1 MTQQAG
7 QMLEQ
12 MEQVI
17 NLLARGEHEQAQ
29 ALLQPTDQFGAHAA
43 LAESLALLGVRLEAR
58 EYSLQQR
65 IDELQ
70 AIRRRLR
77 SENRNLKSELRSAR
91 VTFPLDSSPA
101 LQGIMRVVEKVAP
114 TEATVLISGETGT
127 GKEVLARTIHEL
139 SDRGGKRLVAVNCA
153 ALPESLLEA
162 ELFGIEK
169 GVATGVSARAGKFE
183 AASGG
188 TLFLDEIGDMPLPV
202 QAKVLRAIQ
211 EREID
216 RVGSSAPRRVN
227 VRLIS
232 ASHQDLEGAIARGEF
247 REDLY
252 FRLNVIKLHMPP
264 LRERQEDVLALARY
278 FQEMYCERYGR
289 AVLPLS
295 DATRRALLGHGWPGN
310 IRELKN
316 AMERAVLITDEDQ
329 DMADALQLTGR
340 QAAPAPDP
348 QPRPVPRG
356 RLRMSAEEERLLILD
371 TLRRFSGNRKQT
383 AEHIGIHR
391 ETLRLKMKKH
401 SIVFNKSSRAKKQK
415 PGARDRRLGS
425 RKRQIE
431 LQSDVDEVPRLAA
444 FVERTGLR
452 WGLDA
457 RVVFALNLTLEEVL
471 VNVIAHGLAG
481 EGGRTIAV
489 SLSLEEGQVRA
500 EVRDDAPPFDP
511 LSAAEADTTAP
522 LEQRSVGGLGLHL
535 VRRMTD
541 SVEYR
546 RDGDH
551 NVLTLIKKLG

>member
-1 MTQQAG
+1 
-7 QMLEQ
+7 
-12 MEQVI
+12 
-17 NLLARGEHEQAQ
+17 
-29 ALLQPTDQFGAHAA
+29 
-43 LAESLALLGVRLEAR
+43 
-58 EYSLQQR
+58 
-65 IDELQ
+65 
-70 AIRRRLR
+70 
-77 SENRNLKSELRSAR
+77 
-91 VTFPLDSSPA
+91 
-101 LQGIMRVVEKVAP
+101 
-114 TEATVLISGETGT
+114 
-127 GKEVLARTIHEL
+127 
-139 SDRGGKRLVAVNCA
+139 
-153 ALPESLLEA
+153 
-162 ELFGIEK
+162 
-169 GVATGVSARAGKFE
+169 
-183 AASGG
+183 
-188 TLFLDEIGDMPLPV
+188 
-202 QAKVLRAIQ
+202 
-211 EREID
+211 
-216 RVGSSAPRRVN
+216 
-227 VRLIS
+227 
-232 ASHQDLEGAIARGEF
+232 
-247 REDLY
+247 
-252 FRLNVIKLHMPP
+252 
-264 LRERQEDVLALARY
+264 
-278 FQEMYCERYGR
+278 
-289 AVLPLS
+289 
-295 DATRRALLGHGWPGN
+295 
-310 IRELKN
+310 
-316 AMERAVLITDEDQ
+316 
-329 DMADALQLTGR
+329 
-340 QAAPAPDP
+340 
-348 QPRPVPRG
+348 
-356 RLRMSAEEERLLILD
+356 MSAEEERLLILD